1 MPYFHH
7 GNICNVF
14 MSQLSVSYLFVSID
28 DDVVDKAIDDFVE
41 KIVREKYL
49 PIDID
54 AEKIGREVALEAT
67 KERRRIFKLL
77 ITFGIV
83 AVIIFIVV
91 KIFILHR
98 KCVIQE
104 EVKNKIR

>member
-1 MPYFHH
+1 
-7 GNICNVF
+7 